1 MNDIVLAAQL
11 ASNLMIPAPQP
22 DHGLGP
28 VADDWEAAEVWLRS
42 VARKSKSGSVE
53 TLATYRFH
61 LAKLRW
67 YCENVRRVTPSRWT
81 VQDVENFKGFLAELP
96 LQALCARVPTE
107 RYKEKLGR
115 FVRQGEAGYTPFQKQ
130 PSVGSRSDI
139 ERFVHAMFK
148 AWRETGYIRLNPM
161 ALDGAGSR
169 RTINAHRSVDIDV
182 YQLVLRTIEEEQFDR
197 PAVRQTNL
205 RDRFI
210 FVALRELGLR
220 ASELVG
226 SSMNAFQQISD
237 SKSTRRYWIFR
248 VEAAVAK
255 GGKARSVPVTSTLL
269 KTLEEYRMAFGLS
282 PQPSLSE
289 KGALL
294 LSPHTRPVL
303 IAGQAVRSASDRR
316 FFGAWKELTTR
327 QHLYAIVKARLKA
340 TATHLGRD
348 NPRLAEELQKASPHW
363 LRHTFAKAA
372 LLQGQSMREVANLL
386 GHKSMDTTMVYTD
399 QDAVDAVRAFERDN
413 MDPAREA

>member
-11 ASNLMIPAPQP
+11 ASDLMAPAPQP
-22 DHGLGP
+22 DHGLGS
-28 VADDWEAAEVWLRS
+28 VADDWDAAEVWLRS
-42 VARKSKSGSVE
+42 VGRKSKSGSVE

-81 VQDVENFKGFLAELP
+81 VQDVEHFKKFLAQLP
-96 LQALCARVPTE
+96 LEAICARVDTGTRKP
-107 RYKEKLGR
+107 GR
-115 FVRQGEAGYTPFQKQ
+115 FVRQGEEGYTPFQKQ
-130 PSVGSRSDI
+130 PSAGSRSDI

-169 RTINAHRSVDIDV
+169 RTINAHRSVDVDV
-182 YQLVLRTIEEEQFDR
+182 YQLVLQTIEEEQFDR
-197 PAVRQTNL
+197 PAARQTNL

-237 SKSTRRYWIFR
+237 PKTMRRYWIFR

-255 GGKARSVPVTSTLL
+255 GGKARSVPVTGTLL
-269 KTLEEYRMAFGLS
+269 KALEEYRMAFSLS
-282 PQPSLSE
+282 PQPSLAE

-327 QHLYAIVKARLKA
+327 QHLYALVKARLKA
-340 TATHLGRD
+340 TATQLARE
-348 NPRLAEELQKASPHW
+348 NPHLAEELAKASPHW

-372 LLQGQSMREVANLL
+372 LLHGQSMREVANLL

-399 QDAVDAVRAFERDN
+399 QGALDAARAYDRDGMDVASER
-413 MDPAREA
+413 

>member
-1 MNDIVLAAQL
+1 MNDIVLPAQL
-11 ASNLMIPAPQP
+11 ANNLMIPAPQP
-22 DHGLGP
+22 DHGIGP
-28 VADDWEAAEVWLRS
+28 VEDDWEAAEVWLRS
-42 VARKSKSGSVE
+42 VARKSKSGSIE
-53 TLATYRFH
+53 TVATYRFH

-81 VQDVENFKGFLAELP
+81 VQDVEHFKGFLAELP
-96 LQALCARVPTE
+96 LEALCARVDTGARKP
-107 RYKEKLGR
+107 GR

-130 PSVGSRSDI
+130 PSAGSRSDI

-148 AWRETGYIRLNPM
+148 AWHATGYIRLNPM

-169 RTINAHRSVDIDV
+169 RTINAHRSVDVDV
-182 YQLVLRTIEEEQFDR
+182 YQLVLQTIEEEQNER
-197 PAVRQTNL
+197 PAGRQTNS

-237 SKSTRRYWIFR
+237 PKTTRRYWIFR

-255 GGKARSVPVTSTLL
+255 GGKARSVPVTGTLL
-269 KTLEEYRMAFGLS
+269 KALEEYRMVFSLS
-282 PQPSLSE
+282 PQPSMSE
-289 KGALL
+289 NGALL

-340 TATHLGRD
+340 TAAQLEREDPHL
-348 NPRLAEELQKASPHW
+348 AKELVKASPHW

-372 LLQGQSMREVANLL
+372 LLHGQSMREVANVL
-386 GHKSMDTTMVYTD
+386 GHTSMDTTMVYTD
-399 QDAVDAVRAFERDN
+399 QSALDSVRAFERDN
-413 MDPAREA
+413 MGVAREG

>member
-1 MNDIVLAAQL
+1 MLAAQL
-11 ASNLMIPAPQP
+11 ASDLTIPAPQP

-81 VQDVENFKGFLAELP
+81 VQDVEHFKGFLAQLP
-96 LQALCARVPTE
+96 LEAMCARVDTSTRKP
-107 RYKEKLGR
+107 GR
-115 FVRQGEAGYTPFQKQ
+115 FVRQGEPGYTPFQKQ

-139 ERFVHAMFK
+139 ERFAHAMFK

-169 RTINAHRSVDIDV
+169 RTINAHRSVDVDV
-182 YQLVLRTIEEEQFDR
+182 YQLVLQTIEEEQFER
-197 PAVRQTNL
+197 PAARQTNL

-210 FVALRELGLR
+210 FIALRELGLR

-237 SKSTRRYWIFR
+237 PKSARRYWIFR

-269 KTLEEYRMAFGLS
+269 KALEEYRMAFNLA

-289 KGALL
+289 NGALL

-316 FFGAWKELTTR
+316 FFGAWKQLTTR
-327 QHLYAIVKARLKA
+327 QHLYALVKARLKA
-340 TATHLGRD
+340 TATQLKRE
-348 NPRLAEELQKASPHW
+348 NPQLAAELEKASPHW

-372 LLQGQSMREVANLL
+372 LLHGQSMREVANLL

-399 QDAVDAVRAFERDN
+399 QDAYDAVRAYDRDN
-413 MDPAREA
+413 MDPAREG

>member
-11 ASNLMIPAPQP
+11 ACDLMVPAPQP
-22 DHGLGP
+22 DHGLGS
-28 VADDWEAAEVWLRS
+28 VSDDWDAAEVWLRS
-42 VARKSKSGSVE
+42 VARKSKSGSIE

-81 VQDVENFKGFLAELP
+81 VQDVEHFKGFLAQLP
-96 LQALCARVPTE
+96 LEAMCARVDTGTRKP
-107 RYKEKLGR
+107 GR

-130 PSVGSRSDI
+130 PSPGSRSDI

-169 RTINAHRSVDIDV
+169 RTINAHRSVDVDV
-182 YQLVLRTIEEEQFDR
+182 YELVLRSIEEEQFDR
-197 PAVRQTNL
+197 PIARQTNL

-237 SKSTRRYWIFR
+237 PKTMRRYWIFR

-255 GGKARSVPVTSTLL
+255 GGKARAVPVTGTLL
-269 KTLEEYRMAFGLS
+269 KALEEYRMAFSLS
-282 PQPSLSE
+282 PQPSLTE
-289 KGALL
+289 NGALL

-327 QHLYAIVKARLKA
+327 QHLYALVKARLKA
-340 TATHLGRD
+340 TAAQLERE
-348 NPRLAEELQKASPHW
+348 NPRLAEELAKVSPHW

-372 LLQGQSMREVANLL
+372 LLHGQSMREVANLL

-399 QDAVDAVRAFERDN
+399 QGALDAARAYDRDGMDVASER
-413 MDPAREA
+413 

>member
-1 MNDIVLAAQL
+1 VNDIVLPAQL
-11 ASNLMIPAPQP
+11 ANNLMIPAPQP
-22 DHGLGP
+22 DHGLGI
-28 VADDWEAAEVWLRS
+28 VADDWDAAEVWLRS
-42 VARKSKSGSVE
+42 VARKSKSGSIE
-53 TLATYRFH
+53 TVATYRFH

-81 VQDVENFKGFLAELP
+81 VQDVEHFKGFLAELP
-96 LQALCARVPTE
+96 LEAICARVDTGTRKP
-107 RYKEKLGR
+107 RR
-115 FVRQGEAGYTPFQKQ
+115 FVRQEEAGYTPFQKQ
-130 PSVGSRSDI
+130 PSEGSRSDI

-148 AWRETGYIRLNPM
+148 AWHATGYIRLNPM

-169 RTINAHRSVDIDV
+169 RTINAHRSVDVDV
-182 YQLVLRTIEEEQFDR
+182 YQLVLQTIEYEQFDR
-197 PAVRQTNL
+197 PAARQTNL

-237 SKSTRRYWIFR
+237 PKTTRRYWIFR
-248 VEAAVAK
+248 VGAAVAK
-255 GGKARSVPVTSTLL
+255 GGKARSVPVTGTLL
-269 KTLEEYRMAFGLS
+269 KALEEYRMVFSLS
-282 PQPSLSE
+282 PQPSMSE
-289 KGALL
+289 NGALL

-303 IAGQAVRSASDRR
+303 IAGQEVRSASDRR

-340 TATHLGRD
+340 TAAQLEREDPHL
-348 NPRLAEELQKASPHW
+348 AKELVKASPHW

-372 LLQGQSMREVANLL
+372 LLHGQSMREVANVL
-386 GHKSMDTTMVYTD
+386 GHTSMDTTMVYTD
-399 QDAVDAVRAFERDN
+399 QSAIDSVRAFERDK
-413 MDPAREA
+413 MGVAREG

>member
-1 MNDIVLAAQL
+1 MNDIVLSAQL
-11 ASNLMIPAPQP
+11 ANNLMIPKPQP
-22 DHGLGP
+22 DHGLGA
-28 VADDWEAAEVWLRS
+28 VKDDWDAAEVWLRS
-42 VARKSKSGSVE
+42 VARKSKSGSIE
-53 TLATYRFH
+53 TVATYRFH

-81 VQDVENFKGFLAELP
+81 VQDVEHFKGFLAELP
-96 LQALCARVPTE
+96 LEAVCARVDTGKRKP
-107 RYKEKLGR
+107 GR
-115 FVRQGEAGYTPFQKQ
+115 FVRVDEAGYTPFQKQ
-130 PSVGSRSDI
+130 PSAGSRSDI

-148 AWRETGYIRLNPM
+148 AWHATGYIRLNPM

-169 RTINAHRSVDIDV
+169 RTINAHRSVDVDV
-182 YQLVLRTIEEEQFDR
+182 YQLVLQTIEEEQFDR
-197 PAVRQTNL
+197 PSARQTNL

-237 SKSTRRYWIFR
+237 PKTARRYWIFR

-255 GGKARSVPVTSTLL
+255 GSSARSVPVTSTLL
-269 KTLEEYRMAFGLS
+269 KTLEQYRIAFSLS

-289 KGALL
+289 VGALL

-316 FFGAWKELTTR
+316 FFGAWKELSTR

-340 TATHLGRD
+340 TATQLKRE
-348 NPRLAEELQKASPHW
+348 NPSLADDLVKASPHW

-372 LLQGQSMREVANLL
+372 LLHGQSMREVANLL

-399 QDAVDAVRAFERDN
+399 QDAIDAVRAFERES

>member
-1 MNDIVLAAQL
+1 MNDIVSPAQL
-11 ASNLMIPAPQP
+11 ANSLMIPAPQP
-22 DHGLGP
+22 DHGLGL
-28 VADDWEAAEVWLRS
+28 VEDDWEAAEVWLRS
-42 VARKSKSGSVE
+42 VARKSKSGSIE
-53 TLATYRFH
+53 TVATYRFH

-67 YCENVRRVTPSRWT
+67 YCENVRCVTPSRWT
-81 VQDVENFKGFLAELP
+81 VQDVEHFKGFLAELP
-96 LQALCARVPTE
+96 LEAVCARVDTGTRKP
-107 RYKEKLGR
+107 GR
-115 FVRQGEAGYTPFQKQ
+115 FVRHDEAGYTPFQKQ
-130 PSVGSRSDI
+130 PSAGSRSDI

-148 AWRETGYIRLNPM
+148 AWHATGYIRLNPM

-182 YQLVLRTIEEEQFDR
+182 YQLVLQTIEEEQFER
-197 PAVRQTNL
+197 PAARQTNL

-220 ASELVG
+220 ARELVG

-237 SKSTRRYWIFR
+237 PRTTRRYWIFR

-255 GGKARSVPVTSTLL
+255 GATARSVPVTGTLL
-269 KTLEEYRMAFGLS
+269 KTLEEYRIAFGLS

-289 KGALL
+289 DGALL

-340 TATHLGRD
+340 TATQLERD
-348 NPRLAEELQKASPHW
+348 NPRLAEELVKASPHW

-372 LLQGQSMREVANLL
+372 LLHGQSMREVANLL

-399 QDAVDAVRAFERDN
+399 QDAVDAIRAFERDN
-413 MDPAREA
+413 MDPAREV

>member
-1 MNDIVLAAQL
+1 MNDIVLPAQL
-11 ASNLMIPAPQP
+11 ANNLMIPAPQP
-22 DHGLGP
+22 DHGLGI
-28 VADDWEAAEVWLRS
+28 VADDWDAAEVWLRS
-42 VARKSKSGSVE
+42 VARKSKSGSIE
-53 TLATYRFH
+53 TVATYRFH

-81 VQDVENFKGFLAELP
+81 VQDVEHFKGFLAELP
-96 LQALCARVPTE
+96 LEAICARVDTGTRKP
-107 RYKEKLGR
+107 RR
-115 FVRQGEAGYTPFQKQ
+115 FVRQEEAGYTPFQKQ
-130 PSVGSRSDI
+130 PSEGSRSDI

-148 AWRETGYIRLNPM
+148 AWHATGYIRLNPM

-169 RTINAHRSVDIDV
+169 RTINAHRSVDVDV
-182 YQLVLRTIEEEQFDR
+182 YQLVLQTIEYEQFDR
-197 PAVRQTNL
+197 PAARQTNL

-237 SKSTRRYWIFR
+237 PKTTRRYWIFR
-248 VEAAVAK
+248 VGAAVAK
-255 GGKARSVPVTSTLL
+255 GGKARSVPVTGTLL
-269 KTLEEYRMAFGLS
+269 KALEEYRMVFSLS
-282 PQPSLSE
+282 PQPSMSE
-289 KGALL
+289 NGALL

-303 IAGQAVRSASDRR
+303 IAGQEVRSASDRR

-340 TATHLGRD
+340 TAAQLEREDPHL
-348 NPRLAEELQKASPHW
+348 AKELVKASPHW

-372 LLQGQSMREVANLL
+372 LLHGQSMREVANVL
-386 GHKSMDTTMVYTD
+386 GHTSMDTTMVYTD
-399 QDAVDAVRAFERDN
+399 QSAIDSVRAFERDK
-413 MDPAREA
+413 MGVAREG